1 MKSINFKVV
10 ILLFASAAVVAF
22 ALVRVWPYVAHPRGS
37 AQADQR
43 AQVAKYVVKESVP
56 SHETGMTDAEVGNL
70 YDRIRRKVD
79 AAFSRLD
86 GNVRPNNT
94 EVSRI
99 SAAYADY
106 VVSHRAMSRTQ
117 YLENYP
123 HDEPPDGLGG
133 DDPEQADKTWA
144 HSTAWARNGGIDVD
158 SIRVIP
164 RYFRGTEVDDSG
176 SRGVAYYR
184 ELSNGKQLAIDG
196 PGGFSVYEVFLGVVV
211 PSFDG
216 KQELELELGVALIND
231 GPQNEWSAVSCQYI
245 GVPTGTFVY
254 TPRP

>member
-1 MKSINFKVV
+1 MKSINLKVV
-10 ILLFASAAVVAF
+10 ILLFTSAAIVAF
-22 ALVRVWPYVAHPRGS
+22 TLVRVWPYVVHPRVS

-56 SHETGMTDAEVGNL
+56 SQETGMTDAEVDDL
-70 YDRIRRKVD
+70 HDRIRRKVD
-79 AAFSRLD
+79 AALSGLG

-94 EVSRI
+94 EASRI
-99 SAAYADY
+99 SVAYADY
-106 VVSHRAMSRTQ
+106 VVSHSAMSRTQ

-123 HDEPPDGLGG
+123 HDEPPDGL
-133 DDPEQADKTWA
+133 DANDPEQADKTWA
-144 HSTAWARNGGIDVD
+144 HNTAWARNGDIDVD

-164 RYFRGTEVDDSG
+164 RYFRGTKIDDSG
-176 SRGVAYYR
+176 PRGVAYYR

-196 PGGFSVYEVFLGVVV
+196 AGSFSVYEVFLGVVV

-231 GPQNEWSAVSCQYI
+231 GPQGEWSAVSCQYI
-245 GVPTGTFVY
+245 GVPSGTFVY